1 VGLFAPPPRRFLQ
14 VALLVLAVYLA
25 AAGIY
30 IAISGRLLL
39 GIVGGDVQLAL
50 SLQPIRGLLFVLAT
64 GVVLFLLV
72 WRLSLASWRAAR
84 AEAEQRAREV
94 ESEALFR
101 HDPDAV
107 LVLAD
112 GVCVAANRGAGELLA
127 CRPEELLGR
136 RLAEFAADRSADGG
150 LPANA
155 GGTPGAGDR
164 EGAVSRHGW
173 RFRRAD
179 GQVGDAEVTLTA
191 IPGEPRR
198 VVARVRDVT
207 ERIRAE
213 RLRDVAFEL
222 SEAAAEAR
230 TAAALYPTIHA
241 IVGKLMPAG
250 NFYIALHDPA
260 SDLISF
266 PYFVDEVDPVPEPK
280 RPGRGLTEV
289 VLRTGEPLLASPEVF
304 EALVRRDEVDLI
316 GAPSIDW
323 LGVPLKTGDRTIGA
337 LVVQSYT
344 EGVRYGERERDLL
357 MLVSAHVAQVI
368 ERTRAQEQLRA
379 TEQRLR
385 EIVEHSSNLFYAHG
399 PDHVLTYVSPQTR
412 QFLDCEPA
420 EALVR
425 RTEFATDNPINRA
438 GFEST
443 ERAIRTGQP
452 QPVFELELAGRAGR
466 RIWVEVSEA
475 PVVRDGVVVAVVG
488 ALTDITARRQAEA
501 ERARLATAIEQAG
514 ESVILTDP
522 EGTIE
527 YVNPA
532 FCRTSGFTRAE
543 VIGTPLRSLEGVG
556 RRPVQFQEMLDTL
569 RRGEVWSG
577 RTMKRRRDGS
587 LYQVESSVAPVFDA
601 VGETVQFVAVER
613 DITQEVELESQL
625 RQAQKVEAVGK
636 LAGGLAHDF
645 NNLLQALL
653 SAVQVLQASGGSADR
668 VRLLA
673 GELEAHIRRG
683 ASLTRQLLI
692 FARRDITRTESVD
705 LNDVVRDASELLR
718 RLIRENIRMETAL
731 HAQPVLVE
739 ADRSQLEQVLVN
751 LVLNASE
758 AMPVGG
764 ELALRTGQ
772 DDDGGAWFEVC
783 DTGVGMPEDVRGR
796 IFEPFFTTKP
806 GKGTGLG
813 LSVVHSIVRRHGGAI
828 AVTTGEGRGS
838 SFRVTLP
845 ARPLGLPSEALWA
858 EASPEPPAGRGERV
872 LLVEDEPGARDGL
885 TDMLTMLGYAVTAAP
900 SGEQAEALAADG
912 GFDALLT
919 DLMLPGLSGAELAGR
934 LARRWPDLRVL
945 IMSGYAEDEALRQ
958 SARIGSLR
966 YLQKPFDMSTLAREL
981 RAALDGQ
988 PPGPVGP
995 ST

>member
-1 VGLFAPPPRRFLQ
+1 VGLFAPPPRRF
-14 VALLVLAVYLA
+14 
-25 AAGIY
+25 
-30 IAISGRLLL
+30 
-39 GIVGGDVQLAL
+39 VQLAL
-50 SLQPIRGLLFVLAT
+50 VVFAAYVAVAGAYIAVSDRLLVAFVDGDATLAVSLQPLRGMLFVLAT

-107 LVLAD
+107 LVLAN
-112 GVCVAANRGAGELLA
+112 GVCAAANRGAGELLA
-127 CRPEELLGR
+127 CRPEELIGR
-136 RLAEFAADRSADGG
+136 RLADFAADRLPDGDGPADPGEAQ
-150 LPANA
+150 LANF
-155 GGTPGAGDR
+155 R

-173 RFRRAD
+173 RFRRTD
-179 GQVGDAEVTLTA
+179 GRVGDAEITLTA
-191 IPGEPRR
+191 IPGEARR
-198 VVARVRDVT
+198 QVARIRDVT
-207 ERIRAE
+207 ERIQAE
-213 RLRDVAFEL
+213 RLRDVALEL
-222 SEAAAEAR
+222 SEAAAVAR
-230 TAAALYPTIHA
+230 SAVKLYPTIHT
-241 IVGKLMPAG
+241 IVGELMPAS

-260 SDLISF
+260 SDEISF
-266 PYFVDEVDPVPEPK
+266 PYFVDELDPVPAPK
-280 RPGRGLTEV
+280 RPGRGLTEY

-304 EALVRRDEVDLI
+304 EALVQQGEVDLI

-323 LGVPLKTGDRTIGA
+323 LGVPLKTAGRTIGA
-337 LVVQSYT
+337 LVVQTYT

-357 MLVSAHVAQVI
+357 MLVSAHVAQVL
-368 ERTRAQEQLRA
+368 ERTRAQEQLQV

-385 EIVEHSSNLFYAHG
+385 DIVEHSSNLFYARG
-399 PDHVLTYVSPQTR
+399 PDHVITYVSPQVR
-412 QFLDCEPA
+412 QFFDCEPE

-425 RTEFATDNPINRA
+425 WTDFASDNPVNRG

-452 QPVFELELAGRAGR
+452 QPVFELELVGRKGR
-466 RIWVEVSEA
+466 RIWVEVNEA
-475 PVVRDGVVVAVVG
+475 PVVRDGVVVAMVG
-488 ALTDITARRQAEA
+488 ALTDITARRQAEV
-501 ERARLATAIEQAG
+501 ERTRLVTAIEQAG

-522 EGTIE
+522 DGTIE

-532 FCRTSGFTRAE
+532 FCRTSGFTRTE
-543 VIGTPLRSLEGVG
+543 VIGTNLRSLEGVG
-556 RRPVQFQEMLDTL
+556 RRPAQFQDMLDTL
-569 RRGEVWSG
+569 RRGVAWSG
-577 RTMKRRRDGS
+577 RTTKRRRDGS

-601 VGETVQFVAVER
+601 AGETIEFVAVER
-613 DITQEVELESQL
+613 DITQEVELEAQL

-653 SAVQVLQASGGSADR
+653 STAQVLQASSGSAER
-668 VRLLA
+668 VRSLA
-673 GELEAHIRRG
+673 AELEAHIRRG

-718 RLIRENIRMETAL
+718 RLIRENIRMDAAL
-731 HAQPVLVE
+731 HVHPLLVE

-758 AMPVGG
+758 AMPAGG

-772 DDDGGAWFEVC
+772 DDEGGAWFEVC
-783 DTGVGMPEDVRGR
+783 DTGVGMPEEVRGR

-813 LSVVHSIVRRHGGAI
+813 LSVVHNIVRRHGGTVS
-828 AVTTGEGRGS
+828 VTTGEGRGS

-845 ARPLGLPSEALWA
+845 ARPLGLPSEALWP
-858 EASPEPPAGRGERV
+858 EASQEPPAGRGERV

-885 TDMLTMLGYAVTAAP
+885 TDMLTMLGYAVTAAA
-900 SGEQAEALAADG
+900 SGEQAEALAGDDP
-912 GFDALLT
+912 FDALLT

-934 LARRWPDLRVL
+934 LVGRWPGLRVL
-945 IMSGYAEDEALRQ
+945 VMSGYAEDEALRHG
-958 SARIGSLR
+958 ARVGSLR
-966 YLQKPFDMSTLAREL
+966 YLQKPFDISTLAREL
-981 RAALDGQ
+981 RAALDGLS
-988 PPGPVGP
+988 PAPVGP
-995 ST
+995 QT